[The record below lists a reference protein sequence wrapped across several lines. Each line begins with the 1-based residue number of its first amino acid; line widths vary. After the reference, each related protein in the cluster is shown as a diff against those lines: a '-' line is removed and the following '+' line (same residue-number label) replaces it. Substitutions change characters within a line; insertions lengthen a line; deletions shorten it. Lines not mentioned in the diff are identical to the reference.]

1 MTKKQRQEHLDRI
14 RAVLTENGWVID
26 RWDNYKKTLSGRVY
40 RIKIQK
46 TSMRVERATNSASGC
61 RWVNLVSDYF
71 KNVTFKGIS
80 LVIKGRIIK

>member
-14 RAVLTENGWVID
+14 RAVLTENRWVID
-26 RWDNYKKTLSGRVY
+26 RWGNYKKSMNGNSYRV
-40 RIKIQK
+40 KLQK
-46 TSMRVERATNSASGC
+46 TSMRVERSMGDG
-61 RWVNLVSDYF
+61 RWFNLVSDYF